1 MPKSTAKSVH
11 KPAAKSEKTKPTHST
26 KPSHAGKGSR
36 GHQPKH
42 GGSPTHT
49 HKPVH
54 GAQRGKG
61 KQQPTGKAAAAGQPI
76 FNQPAPS
83 PDPTSFKDP
92 VTDQSYNEIN
102 DVEPVPQPTG
112 GAVEPVL
119 TLEQVYGSN
128 GASITQTITTAGQ
141 IVFHCAGDTGS
152 VKGPSSQNEVADK
165 MTSDFSEASAAD
177 VPSFFYH
184 LGDVVYYFGEGSYY
198 YDQFYEPYR
207 NYPAPILGIPGNHD
221 GVVWASDPAPTLQ
234 AYLRNF
240 CAIAPAQSTDS
251 GGLIRTTMIQPAVYY
266 TFDAPFVR
274 ILGVYSNVL
283 EDPGV
288 ISDQNG
294 TYSTLDQRQV
304 EFLTAALERIKSEN
318 YAGAVIIATHH
329 PAFTGGS
336 NHGGSPDML
345 ADIDSACT
353 AAGVWPHAV
362 LAGHAHNYQR
372 YTRTVN
378 GLTIP
383 FIVAGCGGHSPLES
397 LSSTLRTP
405 YPIDSTLTLESYD
418 DKDYGYLRII
428 VNATT
433 LTIEFHPASDGSTTK
448 TPDDTVTVTLA
459 TYAVS

>member
-1 MPKSTAKSVH
+1 MPRHIPSSHKKAKSPAKHAKHAERAASAKSTAS
-11 KPAAKSEKTKPTHST
+11 S
-26 KPSHAGKGSR
+26 
-36 GHQPKH
+36 
-42 GGSPTHT
+42 
-49 HKPVH
+49 
-54 GAQRGKG
+54 
-61 KQQPTGKAAAAGQPI
+61 KATTTTSGQPI
-76 FNQPAPS
+76 FAQPAPS

-92 VTDQSYNEIN
+92 VTDQSYQELQN
-102 DVEPVPQPTG
+102 VEPVPEPTG
-112 GAVEPVL
+112 GAEEPVL
-119 TLEQVYGSN
+119 TLEEVYGSA
-128 GASITQTITTAGQ
+128 GATITQTITNSGQ
-141 IVFHCAGDTGS
+141 IVFHSVGDTGS
-152 VKGPSSQNEVADK
+152 VSGPTTQNEVSDK
-165 MTSDFSEASAAD
+165 MVADFSEEDSAD

-184 LGDVVYYFGEGSYY
+184 LGDVVYYFGEAAYY

-234 AYLRNF
+234 GYLQNF
-240 CAIAPAQSTDS
+240 CTPAPAQSPDS
-251 GGLIRTTMIQPAVYY
+251 GGLVRTTMIQPGVYY

-294 TYSTLDQRQV
+294 TYSALDQRQV
-304 EFLTAALERIKSEN
+304 EFLTAALERVSSED
-318 YAGAVIIATHH
+318 YAGAVIVAVHH
-329 PAFTGGS
+329 PPYTGGT
-336 NHGGSPDML
+336 NHGGSPDMS

-362 LAGHAHNYQR
+362 LSGHAHNYQR

-378 GLTIP
+378 GLSIP
-383 FIVAGCGGHSPLES
+383 YIVAGSGGHSPLES
-397 LSSTLRTP
+397 MSTTLRTP

-418 DKDYGYLRII
+418 DTHYGYLRVI

-433 LTIEFHPASDGSTTK
+433 LTIEFHPAPDGSTTK

-459 TYAVS
+459 THAVS

>member
-1 MPKSTAKSVH
+1 MPRHTPSSQRKSKS
-11 KPAAKSEKTKPTHST
+11 
-26 KPSHAGKGSR
+26 AGKS
-36 GHQPKH
+36 
-42 GGSPTHT
+42 STNAT
-49 HKPVH
+49 
-54 GAQRGKG
+54 
-61 KQQPTGKAAAAGQPI
+61 TTTSGQPI
-76 FNQPAPS
+76 FAQPTPS
-83 PDPTSFKDP
+83 PDPTSFRDP
-92 VTDQSYNEIN
+92 VTDQSYQELQN
-102 DVEPVPQPTG
+102 VEPVPQPAG

-119 TLEQVYGSN
+119 TLEQVYGST

-141 IVFHCAGDTGS
+141 IVFHCVGDTGS
-152 VKGPSSQNEVADK
+152 VSGPNTQNEVSDK
-165 MTSDFSEASAAD
+165 MVTDFTEADSTD

-184 LGDVVYYFGEGSYY
+184 LGDVVYYFGEAAYY

-240 CAIAPAQSTDS
+240 CTAAPAQSPDS
-251 GGLIRTTMIQPAVYY
+251 GGLIRTTMIQPGVYY

-294 TYSTLDQRQV
+294 TYPTLDQSQV

-329 PAFTGGS
+329 PAFTGGT

-345 ADIDSACT
+345 ADLDSACI
-353 AAGVWPHAV
+353 AAGIWPHAV
-362 LAGHAHNYQR
+362 LAGHSHNYQR

-378 GLTIP
+378 GLSIP
-383 FIVAGCGGHSPLES
+383 YIVAGCGGHSPLEKM
-397 LSSTLRTP
+397 STTVRTP
-405 YPIDSTLTLESYD
+405 YRIDSTLTLNSYD
-418 DKDYGYLRII
+418 DTDYGYLRII
-428 VNATT
+428 VNATS
-433 LTIEFHPASDGSTTK
+433 LVVEFHIASDGGTTK

-459 TYAVS
+459 THAVS